1 MALMIK
7 ARGEPRQLT
16 VADITPTCPLCHT
29 SHPTMTTAALMEGA
43 SWRCTR
49 CGQMW
54 DAMRLQ
60 TVADY
65 SRHTASH

>member
-1 MALMIK
+1 MTLMIR
-7 ARGEPRQLT
+7 ARGEPGSP
-16 VADITPTCPLCHT
+16 ADIAPTCPLCHT
-29 SHPTMTTAALMEGA
+29 SHATMTRAALLEGA
-43 SWRCTR
+43 YWRCAR

-65 SRHTASH
+65 SRYSESH